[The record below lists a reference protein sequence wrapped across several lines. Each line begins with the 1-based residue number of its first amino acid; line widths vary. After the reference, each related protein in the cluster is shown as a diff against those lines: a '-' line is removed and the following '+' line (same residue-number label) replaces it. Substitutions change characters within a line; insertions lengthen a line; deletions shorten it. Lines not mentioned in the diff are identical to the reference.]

1 MKFKQLREAFNTMM
15 DRLNDDDD
23 GEQVEKSELRKLR
36 IALVEKKAHYHR
48 KLRKSINLAR
58 RDGIEGKLEV
68 IRAQLKKVKKLER
81 ELS

>member
-15 DRLNDDDD
+15 DRLNDED
-23 GEQVEKSELRKLR
+23 GERVEKSELRKLR

-58 RDGIEGKLEV
+58 RDTIEGKLEV

-81 ELS
+81 ELN

>member
-15 DRLNDDDD
+15 DRLNDDE
-23 GEQVEKSELRKLR
+23 GERVEKSELRKLR

-58 RDGIEGKLEV
+58 RDTIEGKLEV

>member
-15 DRLNDDDD
+15 DRLNDED

-58 RDGIEGKLEV
+58 RDTIEAKLEV

>member
-1 MKFKQLREAFNTMM
+1 MKFKHLREMFNAMM
-15 DRLNDDDD
+15 DRLNED
-23 GEQVEKSELRKLR
+23 GEQIEKSELRKLR

-58 RDGIEGKLEV
+58 RDVIEAKLEV

-81 ELS
+81 ELN

>member
-15 DRLNDDDD
+15 DRLNDDD

-58 RDGIEGKLEV
+58 RDTIEAKLEV

>member
-15 DRLNDDDD
+15 DRLNDDE

-58 RDGIEGKLEV
+58 RDTIEAKLEV

>member
-15 DRLNDDDD
+15 DRLNDDE

-81 ELS
+81 ELN

>member
-15 DRLNDDDD
+15 DRLNDDE

-58 RDGIEGKLEV
+58 RDTIEGKLEV

>member
-15 DRLNDDDD
+15 DRLNDDE

-81 ELS
+81 EHN